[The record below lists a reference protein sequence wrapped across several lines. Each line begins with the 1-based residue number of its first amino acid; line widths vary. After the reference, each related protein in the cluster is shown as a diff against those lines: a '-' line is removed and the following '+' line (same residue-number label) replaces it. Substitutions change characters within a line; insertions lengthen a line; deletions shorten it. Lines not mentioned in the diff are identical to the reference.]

1 MTGIPGEM
9 LLNGIIIGLAT
20 WRLSYAITQEDV
32 FKWLRLLF
40 GVKVIEAPIEEFG
53 HERMITKTVQT
64 ADTRL
69 IRAVGSLLSC
79 FYCTSFWIALTLW
92 LVWRNYPDV
101 IWVFAIATIAAM
113 IELWSNKS

>member
-1 MTGIPGEM
+1 MTGISGEV

-40 GVKVIEAPIEEFG
+40 GVRVVERTIEEFG
-53 HERMITKTVQT
+53 HERTVMVNKQT

-79 FYCTSFWIALTLW
+79 FYCTSFWVALTLW
-92 LVWRNYPDV
+92 LLWKDYPGI
-101 IWVFAIATIAAM
+101 IWVFAIATVAAV
-113 IELWSNKS
+113 IELWSNKT